1 MSAWFL
7 RDAECDVMSSRGGA
21 RNRSGPSPDPFSG
34 RSEARGLSFQA
45 LPNEG
50 FRGDVPEFPIPDG
63 SGRELDVWAEVWRTP
78 QAAAWAFESWRWPVI
93 AEYCRLK
100 AIVEAD
106 PAASAALV
114 AQLHRYRDQ
123 IGLTPAGM
131 RENGWQIAQAEIVPE
146 SGPARRSSSR
156 DRMRAQAGG

>member
-1 MSAWFL
+1 MASH
-7 RDAECDVMSSRGGA
+7 GGA
-21 RNRSGPSPDPFSG
+21 RNRSGPSFDPHSA
-34 RSEARGLSFQA
+34 RSERQGIVLTA

-50 FRGDVPEFPIPDG
+50 YDGDTPEWPLGPGPEHIAA
-63 SGRELDVWAEVWRTP
+63 RELVIWADAWRTP
-78 QAAAWAFESWRWPVI
+78 QAAAWSLESWRWSII

-106 PAASAALV
+106 PSASAALV

-131 RENGWQIAQAEIVPE
+131 RENGWAIAQPEISHAAQSEVSDDDEGDERPE
-146 SGPARRSSSR
+146 R
-156 DRMRAQAGG
+156 RMRAV

>member
-1 MSAWFL
+1 MRSVI
-7 RDAECDVMSSRGGA
+7 VMASRGGA
-21 RNRSGPSPDPFSG
+21 RNRSGPAPDPSSG
-34 RSEARGLSFQA
+34 RSERRGLSFQA

-50 FRGDVPEFPIPDG
+50 YRGNVPDWPLGGGPEQVVD
-63 SGRELDVWAEVWRTP
+63 REQAVWAEVWQTP
-78 QAAAWAFESWRWPVI
+78 QAAAWAIEAWRWPII

-123 IGLTPAGM
+123 IGLTPAGL
-131 RENGWQIAQAEIVPE
+131 RENGWAIAQPEIQRLGHAPSSE
-146 SGPARRSSSR
+146 GEGKPRR
-156 DRMRAQAGG
+156 RMRAV